1 MDGPSI
7 LTSFPPRG
15 PKRERDARAAAAAAK
30 TSASV
35 CRYTK
40 QVARNPRES
49 PRCSAGIKFAS
60 NENLIREISSQSV
73 FPMPRHGER
82 FSPTTDVVAFCGLI
96 QLSADKS
103 SSLEAFKIKAT
114 GAALRAA

>member
-1 MDGPSI
+1 MRRPRLQRRGGDCQLLGAVSERDTGMDGPSI

-40 QVARNPRES
+40 QVARNPREP
-49 PRCSAGIKFAS
+49 PRCSADIKFAS
-60 NENLIREISSQSV
+60 NENLVREISSQSV

-82 FSPTTDVVAFCGLI
+82 FSPTADV
-96 QLSADKS
+96 
-103 SSLEAFKIKAT
+103 
-114 GAALRAA
+114 